1 MRVLLIEDNVRLAG
15 FIGKALGAAGFTTD
29 HCDCAGDGEAA
40 LDTVRYDAL
49 VLDLGLP
56 DDDGMNVLRRVRMHV
71 AELPVLIL
79 TARDGVEDRVGGL
92 NAGADDYLL
101 KPFAMEEL
109 IARLNALMRRP
120 GTTLG
125 RELTI
130 ANLTFDS
137 VGREVTVDDK
147 VMPLTR
153 REMSVLELLLRRAG
167 RVVPKDVLA
176 DSVYGFD
183 ENFGANSIE
192 VAVHR
197 LRKRLQDSG
206 ARLEIHTLRGIGY
219 MLVEPG
225 DGLKK
230 AAS

>member
-15 FIGKALGAAGFTTD
+15 FVGKALDAAGFTTD

-40 LDTVRYDAL
+40 LDTVSYDAL

-56 DDDGMNVLRRVRMHV
+56 DDDGMNVLRRVRMQRP
-71 AELPVLIL
+71 ELPVLIL
-79 TARDGVEDRVGGL
+79 TARDGVEDRVDGL

-120 GTTLG
+120 GSALG
-125 RELTI
+125 RRLVI
-130 ANLTFDS
+130 GNLSFDS
-137 VGREVTVDDK
+137 VGREVTVAET
-147 VMPLTR
+147 VLRLTR
-153 REMSVLELLLRRAG
+153 REMSVLELLMRRAG
-167 RVVPKDVLA
+167 RVVPKDALA

-183 ENFGANSIE
+183 ENFGTNSIE

-197 LRKRLQDSG
+197 LRKHLEESG
-206 ARLEIHTLRGIGY
+206 ADCRVQTLRGIGY
-219 MLVEPG
+219 LLVEPESG
-225 DGLKK
+225 INE